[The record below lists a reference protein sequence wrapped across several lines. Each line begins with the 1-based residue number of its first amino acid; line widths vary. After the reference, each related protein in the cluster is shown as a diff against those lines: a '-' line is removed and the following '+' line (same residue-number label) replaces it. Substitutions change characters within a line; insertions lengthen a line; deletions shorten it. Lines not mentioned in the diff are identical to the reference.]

1 MAHLKGA
8 PSRMYRGQ
16 DIGDRDQLIQ
26 TCLQIIEKGNENE
39 LYGVLPHIS
48 VVRSPSFV
56 EPLLQ
61 MLKSGDHPRKEFA
74 AFALGSI
81 GDPRSIESFY
91 QAFINSTSSREAGTQ
106 SLQRAII
113 AALGE
118 MGDEQAV
125 EPLLKIY
132 SLSIPQD
139 HLGLQRKILVL
150 SSLGNLAQQ
159 GSAEAE
165 NQLIRFMD
173 HRLPLLRVQAVTELT
188 VAYWHRPDKV
198 PQSILDKMIS
208 LAEED
213 PEEVRETVRSLL
225 SNLADLGCQ
234 RAEEFLKQ
242 TYSKKPGK
250 LGTVT
255 NFCP

>member
-1 MAHLKGA
+1 
-8 PSRMYRGQ
+8 MYRGQ

-26 TCLQIIEKGNENE
+26 TCLQIIEKGGEKE

-61 MLKSGDHPRKEFA
+61 LLKSGDSSRKEFA

-91 QAFINSTSSREAGTQ
+91 QAFIDSTHSREAGGQ

-125 EPLLKIY
+125 GPLLKIY
-132 SLSIPQD
+132 SLSIPRD
-139 HLGLQRKILVL
+139 HVGLQRKRLVL
-150 SSLGNLAQQ
+150 SALGNLAQQ

-165 NQLIRFMD
+165 NELIRFMD
-173 HRLPLLRVQAVTELT
+173 HRLPLRRVQAATELT
-188 VAYWHRPDKV
+188 AAYWHRPDEV
-198 PQSILDKMIS
+198 SQSILDKMIS

-213 PEEVRETVRSLL
+213 LDEVRDTVRSLL
-225 SNLADLGCQ
+225 SNLADLGC
-234 RAEEFLKQ
+234 RGAEEFLKQ
-242 TYSKKPGK
+242 TNPKKFRK
-250 LGTVT
+250 SGTVT